1 MAKLY
6 KLKCPECNAPL
17 DIDLKKPVKYCMYC
31 GTPIFFDD
39 GTKRIEINSRH
50 ERIIRDEAKIVE
62 EQNRLAVEREKTKQK
77 KEENSDMKWWAIVM
91 IAFIILWIILLF
103 LG

>member
-50 ERIIRDEAKIVE
+50 ERIVRDEAKIIE
-62 EQNRLAVEREKTKQK
+62 EQNRLSIEKEKTKQK
-77 KEENSDMKWWAIVM
+77 KEENADLKWALAVIV
-91 IAFIILWIILLF
+91 IGWLILLLMGW